1 MELIESENDW
11 PPPLGGGLF
20 IFPMRI
26 QDEVSVSRN
35 QVSAQPGSHELFPA
49 PDAASLATRAPGPSG
64 SLPLTDEMLRT
75 WSSGD
80 LFGLTQNAG
89 MGWEPER
96 LLGDQFLIISTQGGV
111 RAPDGK
117 PIALGYH
124 TGHWEV
130 GLLVQEAAET
140 IREGG
145 GVPFAAFVS
154 DPCDGRSQGTQGMFD
169 SLPYRNDAAI
179 VMRRLI
185 RSLPRRRAVIGVAT
199 CDKGLPAMM
208 QALCGCADL
217 PSVLVPGGVTLP
229 PTVGEDAGKVQ
240 SIGARYAHG
249 EITLEQASL
258 EGCRACGSP
267 GGGCQF
273 LGTAAT
279 SQVVAEALGMTL
291 PHAALA
297 PSGQPVWLR
306 LARDSALA
314 ARRLIERGLTL
325 RDIVTDAALENA
337 MLIHAAVG
345 GSTNL
350 LLHIPAIAAAAGLK
364 RPDADAFRKAN
375 AAVSRIV
382 DCLPNGP
389 VGHPTVQL
397 FLAGGVPEIA
407 WHLRE
412 LGLFQGDAMTA
423 SGLTWNEIL
432 DAWPTCERREICR
445 ETLRRVDHVDPDDVI
460 MPPPRA
466 KQRGLTS
473 TVCFP
478 AGNLCPEGSV
488 IKATSIDASVID
500 PDGVYRK
507 VGPARVFTTERSAI
521 LAVKGQSGQP
531 VQAGDVMV
539 LIGRGPLGCGME
551 ETYQITSALK
561 FIPWGKSVA
570 LITDARFSGVSTGA
584 CIGHVGPEALAG
596 GPIGKVRDGDRIE
609 IVIDRNSMVGTVNLI
624 GERDESSGE
633 LRALTPEQGADVLRL
648 RPAHP
653 DLKADDNLPDDTRLW
668 AALQQ
673 VGGGAWGG
681 CVYDVDEIIKTLD
694 AGRKALSQGT

>member
-1 MELIESENDW
+1 MST
-11 PPPLGGGLF
+11 PQQPTG
-20 IFPMRI
+20 R
-26 QDEVSVSRN
+26 
-35 QVSAQPGSHELFPA
+35 SAVASAPGSELFPVPA
-49 PDAASLATRAPGPSG
+49 TESLATSAKGPDG
-64 SLPLTDEMLRT
+64 SLPLSDEMLRT

-80 LFGLTQNAG
+80 LFGLTQNVG

-96 LLGDQFLIISTQGGV
+96 LLGDQYLIISTQGGV

-140 IREGG
+140 IRKHH
-145 GVPFAAFVS
+145 GVPYAAFCS
-154 DPCDGRSQGTQGMFD
+154 DPCDGRTQGTLGMFD

-185 RSLPRRRAVIGVAT
+185 RSLPRRRAVIGIAT

-208 QALCGCADL
+208 QALCGCGDL
-217 PSVLVPGGVTLP
+217 PAVLVPGGVTLP

-249 EITLEQASL
+249 EITLEEASL
-258 EGCRACGSP
+258 EGCRACGTP

-279 SQVVAEALGMTL
+279 SQVVAEALGLTV

-297 PSGQPVWLR
+297 PSGQPIWLR
-306 LARDSALA
+306 LASDSALA
-314 ARRLIERGLTL
+314 ARRLVERGLTL
-325 RDIVTDAALENA
+325 RDIVTDRSVENA
-337 MLIHAAVG
+337 MLMHAAVG

-389 VGHPTVQL
+389 VGHPTVRL
-397 FLAGGVPEIA
+397 FLAGGVPEVA

-412 LGLFQGDAMTA
+412 LGLFHGEVLTA

-432 DAWPTCERREICR
+432 DAWPTSERRRVCR
-445 ETLRRVDHVDPDDVI
+445 QRLVDIDRVDPDDVI
-460 MPPPRA
+460 MPPSRA
-466 KQRGLTS
+466 RERGLTS

-478 AGNLCPEGSV
+478 TGNVCPEGSV
-488 IKATSIDASVID
+488 IKSTSIDPSVIG

-507 VGPARVFTTERSAI
+507 VGPARVFTTERDAI
-521 LAVKGQSGQP
+521 RAVKGQTDNP
-531 VQAGDVMV
+531 VKPGDVMV

-561 FIPWGKSVA
+561 FIPWGKTVA
-570 LITDARFSGVSTGA
+570 LVTDARFSGVSTGA

-596 GPIGKVRDGDRIE
+596 GPVGKLRDGDQIE
-609 IVIDRNSMVGTVNLI
+609 IIIDRQKLEGSVNLV
-624 GERDESSGE
+624 GEFDEASGKMRP
-633 LRALTPEQGADVLRL
+633 LLPEGGAEVLRQRPPHPML
-648 RPAHP
+648 RP
-653 DLKADDNLPDDTRLW
+653 DRDLPDDTRLW

-681 CVYDVDEIIKTLD
+681 CVYDVDEIIATLE
-694 AGRKALSQGT
+694 AGRKALRESRAKVFKD